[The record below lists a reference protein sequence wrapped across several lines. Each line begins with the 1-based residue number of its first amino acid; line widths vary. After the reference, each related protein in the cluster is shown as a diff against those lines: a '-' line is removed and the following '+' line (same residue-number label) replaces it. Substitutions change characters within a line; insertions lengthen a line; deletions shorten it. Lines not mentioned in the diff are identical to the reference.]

1 MQLLTLFWSKGEGEC
16 GVGSM
21 EVAKPG
27 EEMGEVPKTGDGDT
41 RREKNEWQKL
51 IWKKK
56 K

>member
-41 RREKNEWQKL
+41 RPEKKQMTKINLQNWN
-51 IWKKK
+51 
-56 K
+56 